1 MIISVK
7 FYSLKIRLQMYRNNS
22 KIKHYKPTYIIEK
35 LVEKKEAI
43 LLNLESLMRSVF
55 LIKEI

>member
-1 MIISVK
+1 
-7 FYSLKIRLQMYRNNS
+7 MYRNNS